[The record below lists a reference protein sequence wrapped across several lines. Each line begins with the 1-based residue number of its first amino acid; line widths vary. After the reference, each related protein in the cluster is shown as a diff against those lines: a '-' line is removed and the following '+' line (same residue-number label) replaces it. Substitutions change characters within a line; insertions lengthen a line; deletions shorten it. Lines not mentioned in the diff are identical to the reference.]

1 MSTQSLKEVIDYLF
15 NRRWDEE
22 LSDENEESLQEM
34 FDHAIENYGWKQV
47 FEAIDIYMRTTCITS
62 DSTVNFANLF
72 WGYTCANP
80 RKIPE
85 PYRFLGYLYYRV
97 NSKPWEYDCAEVY
110 EGLVFNMLSGE
121 DDYSHNPFTNY
132 DYIPEKDPDI
142 MAEVEK
148 LRTVESN
155 EP

>member
-1 MSTQSLKEVIDYLF
+1 MSKQSLREVIDYLF

-22 LSDENEESLQEM
+22 LSDEKEERLHDM
-34 FDHAIENYGWKQV
+34 FDNMVADYGWEQV
-47 FEAIDIYMRTTCITS
+47 FEAMDIYMRTICLTGE
-62 DSTVNFANLF
+62 STVNFANLF
-72 WGYTCANP
+72 WEYTCVNP

-97 NSKPWEYDCAEVY
+97 DSKPWDYDCAEVY

-121 DDYSHNPFTNY
+121 DEYNHNPYTNY
-132 DYIPEKDPDI
+132 DYVPEKDPDI
-142 MAEVEK
+142 IAEVEK
-148 LRTVESN
+148 LRKAEHD